1 MTRSAA
7 VKQAEEENKCAHSS
21 ITDRKIM
28 ETPKRNMAQITRSAA
43 AKEAEE
49 KKKFFYSSAT
59 DKKILET
66 PKRTTAPITRSAAAK
81 LAQQIEEDESTQCRS
96 RADEGKD
103 LETRTIRNTQH
114 RYSSRSRI
122 EKPVA
127 HKTKTKT
134 SIRKKPFHCIFCN
147 KKALIPAEPYP
158 SRSVGYLD
166 CISCGA
172 AFSFRVT
179 AILTCA
185 NDVQATLSVGGN
197 IKWLWAM
204 QGTVGRS

>member
-7 VKQAEEENKCAHSS
+7 VKQAEVKNKCAHSS
-21 ITDRKIM
+21 TIHRKIM
-28 ETPKRNMAQITRSAA
+28 ETPKRKMAQITRSAA
-43 AKEAEE
+43 ANEAEA
-49 KKKFFYSSAT
+49 KNKLFYSTS

-96 RADEGKD
+96 TADEGKD

-114 RYSSRSRI
+114 RYSSYSRI
-122 EKPVA
+122 GKPVA

-134 SIRKKPFHCIFCN
+134 SKRKKPFHCIFCN
-147 KKALIPAEPYP
+147 KKALILAEPHP
-158 SRSVGYLD
+158 SRAVGYLD
-166 CISCGA
+166 CIRCGA

-185 NDVQATLSVGGN
+185 KDVQATLSVGGN

-204 QGTVGRS
+204 QGTVGGS